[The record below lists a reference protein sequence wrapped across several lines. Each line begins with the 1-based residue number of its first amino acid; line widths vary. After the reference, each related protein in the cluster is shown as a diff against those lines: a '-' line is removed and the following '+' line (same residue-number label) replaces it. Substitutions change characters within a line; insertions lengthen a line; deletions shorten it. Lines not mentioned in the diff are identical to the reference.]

1 MVGESQTRDAELRLA
16 PESVEA
22 IARRLADLLRD
33 AAGPQSPRRLI
44 PAAKVAEWW
53 GVDRSWVYA
62 HARELGA
69 RRLGGGRRPRLRFDP
84 EEVAERMAALTGSAA
99 PESRPAAPK
108 PSRYVR

>member
-1 MVGESQTRDAELRLA
+1 MA

-22 IARRLADLLRD
+22 IARRLADLLRGT
-33 AAGPQSPRRLI
+33 AETQPPRRLI
-44 PAAKVAEWW
+44 SAAKVAEWW

-69 RRLGGGRRPRLRFDP
+69 LRLGGGRRPRLRFDP
-84 EEVAERMAALTGSAA
+84 EEVAERMAALTGSPAA
-99 PESRPAAPK
+99 ESRPAASK

>member
-1 MVGESQTRDAELRLA
+1 VVGEQTPGEELRLA

-22 IARRLADLLRD
+22 IARRLADLLRG
-33 AAGPQSPRRLI
+33 AAETQSPGRLI

-84 EEVAERMAALTGSAA
+84 KEVAERMAAMTDSPA
-99 PESRPAAPK
+99 PASGPAAPK